1 MKVLTVKQLCALCQD
16 QIRKG
21 RGDYKI
27 MISDDDE
34 GNGYHYLWYSFQTV
48 KEYEQPFGDGE
59 ETFKLDFY
67 WISDNVSDK
76 DNTIILG

>member
-1 MKVLTVKQLCALCQD
+1 MKALTVKQLYSLCQD

-34 GNGYHYLWYSFQTV
+34 GNGYHYLWYAFQTV
-48 KEYEQPFGDGE
+48 KEYEEPLNDGE
-59 ETFKLDFY
+59 YDFKLDFY
-67 WISDNVSDK
+67 WTSDNISNK